1 MWKIDQKI
9 TQTASHATCW
19 ASNELEFGGQASR
32 KSYWA
37 KLYTGSKSWPEF
49 EYFCRQASL
58 GQLAHGPGLIPLV
71 DAVLESE
78 CQPILVYPALEVN
91 SINHWMLDCSQ
102 PPARPIMV
110 WLMRQTV
117 EALGAIH
124 HVGMVH
130 GQVDS
135 NHVLVV
141 RNDYSI
147 RLVGLGMLETVGT
160 MSSLP
165 RHASRF
171 DAPER
176 LVSEFEVSTAA
187 DIYSI
192 GMLMI
197 DTLGKQIQDS
207 SLVRAMMAQDPN
219 QRPTAAEVAGLLRE
233 LESQLF
239 GQTIAVGG
247 FRGLAA

>member
-1 MWKIDQKI
+1 
-9 TQTASHATCW
+9 
-19 ASNELEFGGQASR
+19 
-32 KSYWA
+32 
-37 KLYTGSKSWPEF
+37 
-49 EYFCRQASL
+49 
-58 GQLAHGPGLIPLV
+58 V
-71 DAVLESE
+71 DSILESE
-78 CQPILVYPALEVN
+78 LQPILVYPALDVLP
-91 SINHWMLDCSQ
+91 INRWMLDCSQ

-135 NHVLVV
+135 DHVLIV
-141 RNDYSI
+141 RNDYSV
-147 RLVGLGMLETVGT
+147 RLAGLGMLETVGT
-160 MSSLP
+160 ISSLP

-176 LVSEFEVSTAA
+176 LDSEFEVSTAA
-187 DIYSI
+187 DMYSI

-197 DTLGKQIQDS
+197 DTLGKQIEDS
-207 SLVRAMMAQDPN
+207 SLVRAMIAQDPN
-219 QRPTAAEVAGLLRE
+219 HRPTAPEVAGLLRE

-239 GQTIAVGG
+239 GQSIAVSGVK
-247 FRGLAA
+247 GLAA